1 MTEMSIA
8 QRRRRIN
15 DLHLRLL
22 YVIFQNLY
30 NNAKPI
36 IQNRSRPNKLGING
50 FLFQK
55 IFIENVKIKH
65 LNSIQF

>member
-55 IFIENVKIKH
+55 IFIENVKSQQVAA
-65 LNSIQF
+65 L